1 MAPNSHI
8 KAHQRNMASSP
19 MMNREPLDLYQA
31 NAFAGCAPIHDR
43 LFPMLEIKVG
53 ATEVIREFLRNV
65 STPIRRIR
73 FVCARRERPGNC
85 CSANKRGELAP
96 PHVEHA
102 M

>member
-1 MAPNSHI
+1 
-8 KAHQRNMASSP
+8 
-19 MMNREPLDLYQA
+19 MMNREQLDLYQA

-43 LFPMLEIKVG
+43 LFPMSSHAGALEIKG
-53 ATEVIREFLRNV
+53 WGNV
-65 STPIRRIR
+65 SHQGIFAECQHANPPHPLRLR
-73 FVCARRERPGNC
+73 ARRERPGNC